1 MFSQSFRQTAA
12 AAALLLGATFV
23 AAQDQEPALKITGR
37 GFEKKQY
44 QRNTYVFGIGA
55 FDSNSSG
62 FYRLN
67 ASLAS
72 SAGAPIVSNVTRL
85 AKKLIEVSGE
95 GFTSRSLVEVNG
107 IARATT
113 VIDSQTLRAKV
124 KAKAGNVVPVS
135 NPPDER
141 RPNPLLVQ

>member
-67 ASLAS
+67 ASL
-72 SAGAPIVSNVTRL
+72 V
-85 AKKLIEVSGE
+85 
-95 GFTSRSLVEVNG
+95 
-107 IARATT
+107 
-113 VIDSQTLRAKV
+113 
-124 KAKAGNVVPVS
+124 
-135 NPPDER
+135 
-141 RPNPLLVQ
+141 